1 MNYSHVES
9 TLDDTDEFTEQ
20 VEWMGVTTNSDDC
33 SYSSD
38 MDDVRSSSRL
48 RSNCD
53 YNYTPSAILN
63 PPSAKGRFQ
72 NCYFPLSVRNEF
84 IKI

>member
-1 MNYSHVES
+1 MES

-38 MDDVRSSSRL
+38 MDNMRSSSRI
-48 RSNCD
+48 RGSYD
-53 YNYTPSAILN
+53 YNYTPTAILN
-63 PPSAKGRFQ
+63 PPSAKGR
-72 NCYFPLSVRNEF
+72 
-84 IKI
+84 